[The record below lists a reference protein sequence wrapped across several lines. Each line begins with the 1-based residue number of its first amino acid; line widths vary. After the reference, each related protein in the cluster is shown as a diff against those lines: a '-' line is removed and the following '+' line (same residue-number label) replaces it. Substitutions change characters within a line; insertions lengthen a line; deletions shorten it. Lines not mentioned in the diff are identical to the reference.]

1 MAIIKPFRIK
11 SFKNK
16 NPIIEFENISL
27 SYGERLILD
36 NISFK
41 INQAEI
47 YGMLG
52 PNGVGKST
60 IFNLITG
67 LISPKNG
74 KIKIYGE
81 LVNEY
86 PVYLRTKKF
95 KIGFVPQY
103 GGYFS
108 DLTLLDNLKA
118 IGEIVIENKNLI
130 NEKINYLISKFELEN
145 IKDIKAKFLSGGQKK
160 KLVIAMSLINNPNL
174 LLLDEPLSNLD
185 SNLRLEMRAELKRL
199 HQTLGC
205 TIIFVTHDQ
214 MEAMTLATSIAVM
227 NKGVIEQLAKPM
239 EIYKNPKS
247 LFVAKFV
254 GSPQMN
260 TVDFNDGEQLA
271 LSLLSKTKFEK
282 NNVKTLGIR
291 PESIKLTSKDNGDIN
306 GKIETIQPTGAD
318 WIVGLNISGKSIF
331 AISSDQPPGNENDTI
346 GLSFK
351 LDGLHAFD
359 RNDLKLEQD

>member
-1 MAIIKPFRIK
+1 MSEIKLN
-11 SFKNK
+11 SLVKNFGG
-16 NPIIEFENISL
+16 NSLAVDNLSVTFPSGEFVCL
-27 SYGERLILD
+27 
-36 NISFK
+36 
-41 INQAEI
+41 
-47 YGMLG
+47 LG
-52 PNGVGKST
+52 PSGCGKTTTLRMIAGLERPDSGE
-60 IFNLITG
+60 IFCGDQT
-67 LISPKNG
+67 
-74 KIKIYGE
+74 
-81 LVNEY
+81 
-86 PVYLRTKKF
+86 
-95 KIGFVPQY
+95 
-103 GGYFS
+103 YFS
-108 DLTLLDNLKA
+108 SNTGEYLKTEKRNLGLMFQSYALWPHMTVFQNIVFGLDM
-118 IGEIVIENKNLI
+118 KNQSSS
-130 NEKINYLISKFELEN
+130 EKDKRFEELEN
-145 IKDIKAKFLSGGQKK
+145 LFQLKNLKNRYPSELSGGQQQRVA
-160 KLVIAMSLINNPNL
+160 LARMLAVNPNL

-306 GKIETIQPTGAD
+306 GTIETIQPTGAD

-359 RNDLKLEQD
+359 SNNKKI

>member
-1 MAIIKPFRIK
+1 MSEIKLN
-11 SFKNK
+11 SLVKNFGG
-16 NPIIEFENISL
+16 NSLAVDNLSVTFPSGEFVCL
-27 SYGERLILD
+27 
-36 NISFK
+36 
-41 INQAEI
+41 
-47 YGMLG
+47 LG
-52 PNGVGKST
+52 PSGCGKTTTLRMIAGLERPDSGE
-60 IFNLITG
+60 IFCGDQTYFSSNTGEYLKTEKRNLG
-67 LISPKNG
+67 LMFQSYALWPHMTVFQNIVFGLDMKNVSSSE
-74 KIKIYGE
+74 KD
-81 LVNEY
+81 
-86 PVYLRTKKF
+86 KKF
-95 KIGFVPQY
+95 V
-103 GGYFS
+103 
-108 DLTLLDNLKA
+108 
-118 IGEIVIENKNLI
+118 
-130 NEKINYLISKFELEN
+130 ELEN
-145 IKDIKAKFLSGGQKK
+145 LFQLKNLKNRYPSELSGGQQQRVA
-160 KLVIAMSLINNPNL
+160 LARMLAVNPNL

-205 TIIFVTHDQ
+205 TIVFVTHDQ

-227 NKGVIEQLAKPM
+227 NKGIIEQLAKPM

-260 TVDFNDGEQLA
+260 IVDFNDGEQLA
-271 LSLLSKTKFEK
+271 LSLLNKTKFDR

-331 AISSDQPPGNENDTI
+331 AISSDQPPGNENDII

-351 LDGLHAFD
+351 LDGLHTFD
-359 RNDLKLEQD
+359 RNDLKLEADKK

>member
-1 MAIIKPFRIK
+1 MSEIKLN
-11 SFKNK
+11 SLVKNFGG
-16 NPIIEFENISL
+16 NSLAVDNLSVTFPSGEFVCL
-27 SYGERLILD
+27 
-36 NISFK
+36 
-41 INQAEI
+41 
-47 YGMLG
+47 LG
-52 PNGVGKST
+52 PSGCGKT
-60 IFNLITG
+60 TTLRMIAG
-67 LISPKNG
+67 LERPDS
-74 KIKIYGE
+74 GE
-81 LVNEY
+81 ILCGDQ
-86 PVYLRTKKF
+86 T
-95 KIGFVPQY
+95 
-103 GGYFS
+103 YFS
-108 DLTLLDNLKA
+108 SNTGEYLKTEKRNLGLMFQSYALWPHMTVFQNIVFGLDMKNQSSSEKEKRFEELEKLFQLKNLKNRYPS
-118 IGEIVIENKNLI
+118 E
-130 NEKINYLISKFELEN
+130 
-145 IKDIKAKFLSGGQKK
+145 LSGGQQQRVA
-160 KLVIAMSLINNPNL
+160 LARMLAVNPNL

-306 GKIETIQPTGAD
+306 GTIETIQPTGAD

-359 RNDLKLEQD
+359 RNDHKL

>member
-1 MAIIKPFRIK
+1 MSEIKLN
-11 SFKNK
+11 SLVKNFGG
-16 NPIIEFENISL
+16 NSLAVDNLSVTFPSGEFVCL
-27 SYGERLILD
+27 
-36 NISFK
+36 
-41 INQAEI
+41 
-47 YGMLG
+47 LG
-52 PNGVGKST
+52 PSGCGKTTTLRMIAGLERPDSGE
-60 IFNLITG
+60 IFCGDQT
-67 LISPKNG
+67 
-74 KIKIYGE
+74 
-81 LVNEY
+81 
-86 PVYLRTKKF
+86 
-95 KIGFVPQY
+95 
-103 GGYFS
+103 YFS
-108 DLTLLDNLKA
+108 SNTGEYLKTEKRNLGLMFQSYALWPHMTVFQNIVFGLDMKNQSSSEKEKRFEELEKLFQLKNLKNRYPS
-118 IGEIVIENKNLI
+118 E
-130 NEKINYLISKFELEN
+130 
-145 IKDIKAKFLSGGQKK
+145 LSGGQQQRVA
-160 KLVIAMSLINNPNL
+160 LARMLAVNPNL

-239 EIYKNPKS
+239 EIYKNPNS

-271 LSLLSKTKFEK
+271 SSLLSKTKFEK

-359 RNDLKLEQD
+359 INDLKLEPLEIKL

>member
-1 MAIIKPFRIK
+1 MSEIKLN
-11 SFKNK
+11 SLVKNFGG
-16 NPIIEFENISL
+16 NSLAVDNLSVTFPSGEFVCL
-27 SYGERLILD
+27 
-36 NISFK
+36 
-41 INQAEI
+41 
-47 YGMLG
+47 LG
-52 PNGVGKST
+52 PSGCGKTTTLRMIAGLERPDSGE
-60 IFNLITG
+60 IFCGDQT
-67 LISPKNG
+67 
-74 KIKIYGE
+74 
-81 LVNEY
+81 
-86 PVYLRTKKF
+86 
-95 KIGFVPQY
+95 
-103 GGYFS
+103 YFS
-108 DLTLLDNLKA
+108 SNTGEYLKTEKRNLGLMFQSYALWPHMTVFQNIVFGLDMKNQSSSEKEKRFEELEKLFQLKNLKNRYPS
-118 IGEIVIENKNLI
+118 E
-130 NEKINYLISKFELEN
+130 
-145 IKDIKAKFLSGGQKK
+145 LSGGQQQRVA
-160 KLVIAMSLINNPNL
+160 LARMLAVNPNL

-306 GKIETIQPTGAD
+306 GTIETIQPTGAD

-331 AISSDQPPGNENDTI
+331 AISSEQPPGNENDTI

-359 RNDLKLEQD
+359 RNDLKLDVD

>member
-1 MAIIKPFRIK
+1 MSEIKLN
-11 SFKNK
+11 SLVKNFGG
-16 NPIIEFENISL
+16 NSLAVDNLSVTFPSGEFVCL
-27 SYGERLILD
+27 
-36 NISFK
+36 
-41 INQAEI
+41 
-47 YGMLG
+47 LG
-52 PNGVGKST
+52 PSGCGKTTTLRMIAGLERPDSGE
-60 IFNLITG
+60 IFCGDQT
-67 LISPKNG
+67 
-74 KIKIYGE
+74 
-81 LVNEY
+81 
-86 PVYLRTKKF
+86 
-95 KIGFVPQY
+95 
-103 GGYFS
+103 YFS
-108 DLTLLDNLKA
+108 SNTGEYLKTEKRNLGLMFQSYALWPHMTVFQNIVFGLDMKNQSSSEKEKRFEELEKLFQLKNLKNRYPS
-118 IGEIVIENKNLI
+118 E
-130 NEKINYLISKFELEN
+130 
-145 IKDIKAKFLSGGQKK
+145 LSGGQQQRVA
-160 KLVIAMSLINNPNL
+160 LARMLAVNPNL

-239 EIYKNPKS
+239 EIYKNPNS

-306 GKIETIQPTGAD
+306 GTIETIQPTGAD

-359 RNDLKLEQD
+359 SNNKKI

>member
-1 MAIIKPFRIK
+1 MSEIKLN
-11 SFKNK
+11 SLVKNFGG
-16 NPIIEFENISL
+16 NSLAVDNLSVTFPSGEFVCL
-27 SYGERLILD
+27 
-36 NISFK
+36 
-41 INQAEI
+41 
-47 YGMLG
+47 LG
-52 PNGVGKST
+52 PSGCGKTTTLRMIAGLERPDSGE
-60 IFNLITG
+60 IFCGDQT
-67 LISPKNG
+67 
-74 KIKIYGE
+74 
-81 LVNEY
+81 
-86 PVYLRTKKF
+86 
-95 KIGFVPQY
+95 
-103 GGYFS
+103 YFS
-108 DLTLLDNLKA
+108 SNTGEYLKTEKRNLGLMFQSYALWPHMTVFQNIVFGLDM
-118 IGEIVIENKNLI
+118 KNESSS
-130 NEKINYLISKFELEN
+130 EKDKRFEELEN
-145 IKDIKAKFLSGGQKK
+145 LFQLKNLKNRYPSELSGGQQQRVA
-160 KLVIAMSLINNPNL
+160 LARMLAVNPNL

-247 LFVAKFV
+247 LFVGKFV

-271 LSLLSKTKFEK
+271 QSLLSKTKFEK

-346 GLSFK
+346 GISFK

>member
-1 MAIIKPFRIK
+1 MSEIKLN
-11 SFKNK
+11 SLVKNFGG
-16 NPIIEFENISL
+16 NSLAVDNLSVTFPSGEFVCL
-27 SYGERLILD
+27 
-36 NISFK
+36 
-41 INQAEI
+41 
-47 YGMLG
+47 LG
-52 PNGVGKST
+52 PSGCGKTTTLRMIAGLERPDSGE
-60 IFNLITG
+60 IFCGDQT
-67 LISPKNG
+67 
-74 KIKIYGE
+74 
-81 LVNEY
+81 
-86 PVYLRTKKF
+86 
-95 KIGFVPQY
+95 
-103 GGYFS
+103 YFS
-108 DLTLLDNLKA
+108 SNTGEYLKTEKRNLGLMFQSYALWPHMTVFQNIVFGLDMKNQSSSEKEKRFEELEKLFQLKNLKNRYPS
-118 IGEIVIENKNLI
+118 E
-130 NEKINYLISKFELEN
+130 
-145 IKDIKAKFLSGGQKK
+145 LSGGQQQRVA
-160 KLVIAMSLINNPNL
+160 LARMLAVNPNL

-247 LFVAKFV
+247 LFVGKFV

-306 GKIETIQPTGAD
+306 GTIETIQPTGAD

-331 AISSDQPPGNENDTI
+331 AISSEQPPGNENDTI

>member
-1 MAIIKPFRIK
+1 MSEIKLN
-11 SFKNK
+11 SLVKNFGG
-16 NPIIEFENISL
+16 NSLAVDNLSVTFPSGEFVCL
-27 SYGERLILD
+27 
-36 NISFK
+36 
-41 INQAEI
+41 
-47 YGMLG
+47 LG
-52 PNGVGKST
+52 PSGCGKT
-60 IFNLITG
+60 TTLRMIAG
-67 LISPKNG
+67 LERPDS
-74 KIKIYGE
+74 GE
-81 LVNEY
+81 ILCGDQ
-86 PVYLRTKKF
+86 T
-95 KIGFVPQY
+95 
-103 GGYFS
+103 YFS
-108 DLTLLDNLKA
+108 SNTGEYLKTEKRNLGLMFQSYALWPHMTVFQNIVFGLDMKNQSSSEKEKRFEELEKLFQLKNLKNRYPS
-118 IGEIVIENKNLI
+118 E
-130 NEKINYLISKFELEN
+130 
-145 IKDIKAKFLSGGQKK
+145 LSGGQQQRVA
-160 KLVIAMSLINNPNL
+160 LARMLAVNPNL

-359 RNDLKLEQD
+359 RSDLKLEQA

>member
-1 MAIIKPFRIK
+1 MSEIKLN
-11 SFKNK
+11 SLVKNFGG
-16 NPIIEFENISL
+16 NSLAVDNLSVTFPSGEFVCL
-27 SYGERLILD
+27 
-36 NISFK
+36 
-41 INQAEI
+41 
-47 YGMLG
+47 LG
-52 PNGVGKST
+52 PSGCGKTTTLRMIAGLERPDSGE
-60 IFNLITG
+60 IFCGDQT
-67 LISPKNG
+67 
-74 KIKIYGE
+74 
-81 LVNEY
+81 
-86 PVYLRTKKF
+86 
-95 KIGFVPQY
+95 
-103 GGYFS
+103 YFS
-108 DLTLLDNLKA
+108 SNTGEYLKTEKRNLGLMFQSYALWPHMTVFQNIIFGLDMKNVSSSEKDKRFVELEKLFQLKNLKKRYPS
-118 IGEIVIENKNLI
+118 E
-130 NEKINYLISKFELEN
+130 
-145 IKDIKAKFLSGGQKK
+145 LSGGQQQRVA
-160 KLVIAMSLINNPNL
+160 LARMLAVNPNL

-205 TIIFVTHDQ
+205 TIVFVTHDQ

-227 NKGVIEQLAKPM
+227 NKGIIEQLAKPM

-260 TVDFNDGEQLA
+260 IVDFNDGEQLA
-271 LSLLSKTKFEK
+271 LSLLNKTKFDK
-282 NNVKTLGIR
+282 NNIKTLGIR

-306 GKIETIQPTGAD
+306 GTIETIQPTGAD

-359 RNDLKLEQD
+359 INDLKLEAD

>member
-1 MAIIKPFRIK
+1 MSEIKLN
-11 SFKNK
+11 SLVKNFGG
-16 NPIIEFENISL
+16 NSLAVDNLSVTFPSGEFVCL
-27 SYGERLILD
+27 
-36 NISFK
+36 
-41 INQAEI
+41 
-47 YGMLG
+47 LG
-52 PNGVGKST
+52 PSGCGKTTTLRMIAGLERPDSGE
-60 IFNLITG
+60 IFCGDQT
-67 LISPKNG
+67 
-74 KIKIYGE
+74 
-81 LVNEY
+81 
-86 PVYLRTKKF
+86 
-95 KIGFVPQY
+95 
-103 GGYFS
+103 YFS
-108 DLTLLDNLKA
+108 SNTGEYLKTEKRNLGLMFQSYALWPHMTVFQNIVFGLDMKNQSSSEKEKRFEELEKLFQLKNLKNRYPS
-118 IGEIVIENKNLI
+118 E
-130 NEKINYLISKFELEN
+130 
-145 IKDIKAKFLSGGQKK
+145 LSGGQQQRVA
-160 KLVIAMSLINNPNL
+160 LARMLAVNPNL

-359 RNDLKLEQD
+359 RNDHKL

>member
-1 MAIIKPFRIK
+1 MSEIKLN
-11 SFKNK
+11 SLVKNFGG
-16 NPIIEFENISL
+16 NSLAVDNLSVTFPSGEFVCL
-27 SYGERLILD
+27 
-36 NISFK
+36 
-41 INQAEI
+41 
-47 YGMLG
+47 LG
-52 PNGVGKST
+52 PSGCGKTTTLRMIAGLERPDSGE
-60 IFNLITG
+60 IFCGDQT
-67 LISPKNG
+67 
-74 KIKIYGE
+74 
-81 LVNEY
+81 
-86 PVYLRTKKF
+86 
-95 KIGFVPQY
+95 
-103 GGYFS
+103 YFS
-108 DLTLLDNLKA
+108 SNTGEYLKTEKRNLGLMFQSYALWPHMTVFQNIVFGLDMKNQSSSEKEKRFEELEKLFQLKNLKNRYPS
-118 IGEIVIENKNLI
+118 E
-130 NEKINYLISKFELEN
+130 
-145 IKDIKAKFLSGGQKK
+145 LSGGQQQRVA
-160 KLVIAMSLINNPNL
+160 LARMLAVNPNL

-271 LSLLSKTKFEK
+271 LSLLSKTKLEK

-306 GKIETIQPTGAD
+306 GTIETIQPTGAD

-346 GLSFK
+346 GISFK

-359 RNDLKLEQD
+359 RNDLKLDVD

>member
-1 MAIIKPFRIK
+1 
-11 SFKNK
+11 
-16 NPIIEFENISL
+16 
-27 SYGERLILD
+27 
-36 NISFK
+36 
-41 INQAEI
+41 
-47 YGMLG
+47 MLA
-52 PNGVGKST
+52 V
-60 IFNLITG
+60 
-67 LISPKNG
+67 
-74 KIKIYGE
+74 
-81 LVNEY
+81 
-86 PVYLRTKKF
+86 
-95 KIGFVPQY
+95 
-103 GGYFS
+103 
-108 DLTLLDNLKA
+108 
-118 IGEIVIENKNLI
+118 
-130 NEKINYLISKFELEN
+130 
-145 IKDIKAKFLSGGQKK
+145 
-160 KLVIAMSLINNPNL
+160 NPNL

-331 AISSDQPPGNENDTI
+331 AISSDQPPGNENDII

-351 LDGLHAFD
+351 LDGLHTFD
-359 RNDLKLEQD
+359 RNDLKLEAD

>member
-1 MAIIKPFRIK
+1 MSEIKLN
-11 SFKNK
+11 SLVKNFGG
-16 NPIIEFENISL
+16 NSLAVDNLSVTFPSGEFVCL
-27 SYGERLILD
+27 
-36 NISFK
+36 
-41 INQAEI
+41 
-47 YGMLG
+47 LG
-52 PNGVGKST
+52 PSGCGKT
-60 IFNLITG
+60 TTLRMIAG
-67 LISPKNG
+67 LERPDS
-74 KIKIYGE
+74 GE
-81 LVNEY
+81 ILCGDQ
-86 PVYLRTKKF
+86 T
-95 KIGFVPQY
+95 
-103 GGYFS
+103 YFS
-108 DLTLLDNLKA
+108 SNTGEYLKTEKRNLGLMFQSYALWPHMTVFQNIVFGLDM
-118 IGEIVIENKNLI
+118 KNQSSS
-130 NEKINYLISKFELEN
+130 EKDKRFEELEN
-145 IKDIKAKFLSGGQKK
+145 LFQLKNLKNRYPSELSGGQQQRVA
-160 KLVIAMSLINNPNL
+160 LARMLAVNPNL

-271 LSLLSKTKFEK
+271 QSLLSKTKFEK

-306 GKIETIQPTGAD
+306 GTIETIQPTGAD

-359 RNDLKLEQD
+359 RNDLKLDVD

>member
-1 MAIIKPFRIK
+1 MSEIKLN
-11 SFKNK
+11 SLVKNFGG
-16 NPIIEFENISL
+16 NSLAVDNLSVTFPSGEFVCL
-27 SYGERLILD
+27 
-36 NISFK
+36 
-41 INQAEI
+41 
-47 YGMLG
+47 LG
-52 PNGVGKST
+52 PSGCGKT
-60 IFNLITG
+60 TTLRMIAG
-67 LISPKNG
+67 LERPDS
-74 KIKIYGE
+74 GE
-81 LVNEY
+81 ILCGDQ
-86 PVYLRTKKF
+86 T
-95 KIGFVPQY
+95 
-103 GGYFS
+103 YFS
-108 DLTLLDNLKA
+108 SNTGEYLKTEKRNLGLMFQSYALWPHMTVFQNIVFGLDMKNQSSSEKEKRFEELEKLFQLKNLKNRYPS
-118 IGEIVIENKNLI
+118 E
-130 NEKINYLISKFELEN
+130 
-145 IKDIKAKFLSGGQKK
+145 LSGGQQQRVA
-160 KLVIAMSLINNPNL
+160 LARMLAVNPNL

-271 LSLLSKTKFEK
+271 LSLLSKTKLEK

-306 GKIETIQPTGAD
+306 GTIETIQPTGAD

-359 RNDLKLEQD
+359 RNDLKLDVD

>member
-1 MAIIKPFRIK
+1 MSEIKLN
-11 SFKNK
+11 SLVKNFGG
-16 NPIIEFENISL
+16 NSLAVDNLSVTFPSGEFVCL
-27 SYGERLILD
+27 
-36 NISFK
+36 
-41 INQAEI
+41 
-47 YGMLG
+47 LG
-52 PNGVGKST
+52 PSGCGKTTTLRMIAGLERPDSGE
-60 IFNLITG
+60 IFCGDQT
-67 LISPKNG
+67 
-74 KIKIYGE
+74 
-81 LVNEY
+81 
-86 PVYLRTKKF
+86 
-95 KIGFVPQY
+95 
-103 GGYFS
+103 YFS
-108 DLTLLDNLKA
+108 SNTGEYLKTEKRNLGLMFQSYALWPHMTVFQNIVFGLDM
-118 IGEIVIENKNLI
+118 KNESSS
-130 NEKINYLISKFELEN
+130 EKEKRFEELEN
-145 IKDIKAKFLSGGQKK
+145 LFQLKNLKNRYPSELSGGQQQRVA
-160 KLVIAMSLINNPNL
+160 LARMLAVNPNL

-227 NKGVIEQLAKPM
+227 NKGIIEQLAKPM

-260 TVDFNDGEQLA
+260 IVDFNDSAQLA
-271 LSLLSKTKFEK
+271 SSLLNKTKFDK

-306 GKIETIQPTGAD
+306 GTIETIQPTGAD

-331 AISSDQPPGNENDTI
+331 AISSEQPPGNENDII

-351 LDGLHAFD
+351 IDGLHTFD
-359 RNDLKLEQD
+359 RNDLKLEAD

>member
-1 MAIIKPFRIK
+1 MSEIKLN
-11 SFKNK
+11 SLVKNFGG
-16 NPIIEFENISL
+16 NSLAVDNLSVTFPSGEFVCL
-27 SYGERLILD
+27 
-36 NISFK
+36 
-41 INQAEI
+41 
-47 YGMLG
+47 LG
-52 PNGVGKST
+52 PSGCGKT
-60 IFNLITG
+60 TTLRMIAG
-67 LISPKNG
+67 LERPDS
-74 KIKIYGE
+74 GE
-81 LVNEY
+81 ILCGDQ
-86 PVYLRTKKF
+86 T
-95 KIGFVPQY
+95 
-103 GGYFS
+103 YFS
-108 DLTLLDNLKA
+108 SNTGEYLKTEKRNLGLMFQSYALWPHMTVFQNIVFGLDMKNQSSSEKEKRFEELEKLFQLKNLKNRYPS
-118 IGEIVIENKNLI
+118 E
-130 NEKINYLISKFELEN
+130 
-145 IKDIKAKFLSGGQKK
+145 LSGGQQQRVA
-160 KLVIAMSLINNPNL
+160 LARMLAVNPNL

-247 LFVAKFV
+247 LFVGKFV

-271 LSLLSKTKFEK
+271 QSLLSKTNFEK

>member
-1 MAIIKPFRIK
+1 MSEIKLN
-11 SFKNK
+11 SLVKNFGG
-16 NPIIEFENISL
+16 NSLAVDNLSVTFPSGEFVCL
-27 SYGERLILD
+27 
-36 NISFK
+36 
-41 INQAEI
+41 
-47 YGMLG
+47 LG
-52 PNGVGKST
+52 PSGCGKTTTLRMIAGLERPDSGE
-60 IFNLITG
+60 IFCGDQT
-67 LISPKNG
+67 
-74 KIKIYGE
+74 
-81 LVNEY
+81 
-86 PVYLRTKKF
+86 
-95 KIGFVPQY
+95 
-103 GGYFS
+103 YFS
-108 DLTLLDNLKA
+108 SNTGEYLKTEKRNLGLMFQSYALWPHMTVFQNIVFGLDM
-118 IGEIVIENKNLI
+118 KNESSS
-130 NEKINYLISKFELEN
+130 EKDKRFEELEN
-145 IKDIKAKFLSGGQKK
+145 LFQLKNLKNRYPSELSGGQQQRVA
-160 KLVIAMSLINNPNL
+160 LARMLAVNPNL

-205 TIIFVTHDQ
+205 TIVFVTHDQ

-227 NKGVIEQLAKPM
+227 NKGIIEQLAKPM

-260 TVDFNDGEQLA
+260 IVDFNDGEQLA
-271 LSLLSKTKFEK
+271 SSLLNKTKFDK

-331 AISSDQPPGNENDTI
+331 AISSDQPPGNENDII

-351 LDGLHAFD
+351 LDGLHTFD
-359 RNDLKLEQD
+359 RNDLKLEAD

>member
-1 MAIIKPFRIK
+1 MSEIKLN
-11 SFKNK
+11 SLVKNFGG
-16 NPIIEFENISL
+16 NSLAVDNLSVTFPSGEFVCL
-27 SYGERLILD
+27 
-36 NISFK
+36 
-41 INQAEI
+41 
-47 YGMLG
+47 LG
-52 PNGVGKST
+52 PSGCGKT
-60 IFNLITG
+60 TTLRMIAG
-67 LISPKNG
+67 LERPDS
-74 KIKIYGE
+74 GE
-81 LVNEY
+81 ILCGDQ
-86 PVYLRTKKF
+86 T
-95 KIGFVPQY
+95 
-103 GGYFS
+103 YFS
-108 DLTLLDNLKA
+108 SNTGEYLKTEKRNLGLMFQSYALWPHMTVFQNIVFGLDM
-118 IGEIVIENKNLI
+118 KNQSSS
-130 NEKINYLISKFELEN
+130 EKDKRFEELEN
-145 IKDIKAKFLSGGQKK
+145 LFQLKNLKNRYPSELSGGQQQRVA
-160 KLVIAMSLINNPNL
+160 LARMLAVNPNL

-239 EIYKNPKS
+239 EIYNNPKS

-306 GKIETIQPTGAD
+306 GTIETIQPTGAD

-359 RNDLKLEQD
+359 RNDLKLDVD

>member
-1 MAIIKPFRIK
+1 MSEIKLN
-11 SFKNK
+11 SLVKNFGG
-16 NPIIEFENISL
+16 NSLAVDNLSVTFPSGEFVCL
-27 SYGERLILD
+27 
-36 NISFK
+36 
-41 INQAEI
+41 
-47 YGMLG
+47 LG
-52 PNGVGKST
+52 PSGCGKTTTLRMIAGLERPDSGE
-60 IFNLITG
+60 IFCGDQT
-67 LISPKNG
+67 
-74 KIKIYGE
+74 
-81 LVNEY
+81 
-86 PVYLRTKKF
+86 
-95 KIGFVPQY
+95 
-103 GGYFS
+103 YFS
-108 DLTLLDNLKA
+108 SNTGEYLKTEKRNLGLMFQSYALWPHMTVFQNIVFGLDMKNESSSEKDKRFEELEKLFQLKNLKNRYPS
-118 IGEIVIENKNLI
+118 E
-130 NEKINYLISKFELEN
+130 
-145 IKDIKAKFLSGGQKK
+145 LSGGQQQRVA
-160 KLVIAMSLINNPNL
+160 LARMLAVNPNL

-205 TIIFVTHDQ
+205 TIVFVTHDQ

-227 NKGVIEQLAKPM
+227 NKGIIEQLAKPM

-260 TVDFNDGEQLA
+260 IVDFNDGEQLA

>member
-1 MAIIKPFRIK
+1 MSEIKLN
-11 SFKNK
+11 SLVKNFGG
-16 NPIIEFENISL
+16 NSLAVDNLSVTFPSGEFVCL
-27 SYGERLILD
+27 
-36 NISFK
+36 
-41 INQAEI
+41 
-47 YGMLG
+47 LG
-52 PNGVGKST
+52 PSGCGKTTTLRMIAGLERPDSGE
-60 IFNLITG
+60 IFCGDQT
-67 LISPKNG
+67 
-74 KIKIYGE
+74 
-81 LVNEY
+81 
-86 PVYLRTKKF
+86 
-95 KIGFVPQY
+95 
-103 GGYFS
+103 YFS
-108 DLTLLDNLKA
+108 SNTGEYLKTEKRNLGLMFQSYALWPHMTVFQNIVFGLDMKNQSSSEKEKRFEELEKLFQLKNLKNRYPS
-118 IGEIVIENKNLI
+118 E
-130 NEKINYLISKFELEN
+130 
-145 IKDIKAKFLSGGQKK
+145 LSGGQQQRVA
-160 KLVIAMSLINNPNL
+160 LARMLAVNPNL

-247 LFVAKFV
+247 LFVGKFV

-271 LSLLSKTKFEK
+271 QSLLSKTKFEK

-306 GKIETIQPTGAD
+306 GTIETIQPTGAD

-346 GLSFK
+346 GLYFK

-359 RNDLKLEQD
+359 RNDLKLDVD

>member
-1 MAIIKPFRIK
+1 MSEIKLN
-11 SFKNK
+11 SLVKNFGG
-16 NPIIEFENISL
+16 NSLAVDNLSVTFPSGEFVCL
-27 SYGERLILD
+27 
-36 NISFK
+36 
-41 INQAEI
+41 
-47 YGMLG
+47 LG
-52 PNGVGKST
+52 PSGCGKT
-60 IFNLITG
+60 TTLRMIAGLERPDTGEIFCGDQT
-67 LISPKNG
+67 
-74 KIKIYGE
+74 
-81 LVNEY
+81 
-86 PVYLRTKKF
+86 
-95 KIGFVPQY
+95 
-103 GGYFS
+103 YFS
-108 DLTLLDNLKA
+108 SNTGEYLKTEKRNLGLMFQSYALWPHMTVFQNIVFGLDMKNESSSEKDKRFEELEKLFQLKNLKNRYPS
-118 IGEIVIENKNLI
+118 E
-130 NEKINYLISKFELEN
+130 
-145 IKDIKAKFLSGGQKK
+145 LSGGQQQRVA
-160 KLVIAMSLINNPNL
+160 LARMLAVNPNL

-227 NKGVIEQLAKPM
+227 NKGIIEQLAKPM

-306 GKIETIQPTGAD
+306 GTIETIQPTGAD

-351 LDGLHAFD
+351 LDGLHIFD
-359 RNDLKLEQD
+359 INDLKL